1 MIHFFDADVGL
12 CIGNPNGGNWEIYR
26 TTDGGDTWD
35 RLLNIP
41 PPVGTEQTFFLGSS
55 WGNNFWFSSS
65 NPQLTIWGLYR
76 TTDRGM
82 TWTRRD
88 PAGGPTFGFFHDSL
102 NGIAGHCIPFRQLL
116 RTSDGG
122 DTWVE
127 DPGGVP
133 PLCGGLA
140 YVPGTLQ
147 TYVVTGPTGWMYS
160 NNAGTSWTVADTTLQ
175 YGFSSFSSPNAGWC
189 AGEDGVVYKWIGD
202 SLLTSVKHMNEI
214 AQGFFLE
221 QNYPNPFNP
230 STRIAFSVQRSGFT
244 TLKVYDI
251 LGREVRTLVNETL
264 QSGSHEVT
272 FNAEGLSSGVY
283 FYRLQAG
290 EFAQTRRL
298 LLLR

>member
-1 MIHFFDADVGL
+1 
-12 CIGNPNGGNWEIYR
+12 
-26 TTDGGDTWD
+26 
-35 RLLNIP
+35 
-41 PPVGTEQTFFLGSS
+41 
-55 WGNNFWFSSS
+55 
-65 NPQLTIWGLYR
+65 
-76 TTDRGM
+76 
-82 TWTRRD
+82 
-88 PAGGPTFGFFHDSL
+88 
-102 NGIAGHCIPFRQLL
+102 
-116 RTSDGG
+116 
-122 DTWVE
+122 
-127 DPGGVP
+127 
-133 PLCGGLA
+133 
-140 YVPGTLQ
+140 
-147 TYVVTGPTGWMYS
+147 MYS